1 MAERPDVVFLIGFM
15 GAGKTTV
22 GRHLARLLGW
32 DFLDLD
38 ERIMGNERLSI
49 AQIFARK
56 GEAHFRRLETEIL
69 ASLRGRA
76 RLVVACGG
84 GTYAQDDSRRL
95 IDHLGRA
102 VWIRLPLDVAL
113 RRCAGDTGRPLLKN
127 EAQADELYRRR
138 LPSYR
143 AAPLQVDAHD
153 LSADEVAQRIAGI
166 L

>member
-1 MAERPDVVFLIGFM
+1 MGERPDVVFLIGFM

-38 ERIMGNERLSI
+38 ERIVANERLGI
-49 AQIFARK
+49 AQIFAVK
-56 GEAHFRRLETEIL
+56 GEAYFRRLETEIL
-69 ASLRGRA
+69 ASLPGRA

-84 GTYAQDDSRRL
+84 GTYAHDESRRL

-102 VWIRLPLDVAL
+102 VWIRLPLEVAL
-113 RRCAGDTGRPLLKN
+113 RRCAGDAGRPLLKTA
-127 EAQADELYRRR
+127 AQADELYRRR

-143 AAPLQVDAHD
+143 AASLHVDALG
-153 LSADEVAQRIAGI
+153 LSAEEVAERIAG
-166 L
+166 LL